1 MPSSSAMCPPG
12 PPPSACPR
20 ECCRVDPSKD
30 HDVGMS
36 LEPMG
41 PRGADIPRVLIVA
54 DHASARFGGEAA
66 LPLHYFRLLRARNA
80 PVWLISHARTRDE
93 LQALF
98 GDDARILYVEDTRLH

>member
-1 MPSSSAMCPPG
+1 MYRRG
-12 PPPSACPR
+12 PRPSACPR
-20 ECCRVDPSKD
+20 GCCRVDPSRD

-36 LEPMG
+36 LEPTG

-66 LPLHYFRLLRARNA
+66 LPLHYFRVLRSRGA

-93 LQALF
+93 LTQLY
-98 GDDARILYVEDTRLH
+98 GNDPRIHYVEDAWLHKAMWW